1 MEIEI
6 GLIILSQGES
16 LELSA
21 VTFNSLETDVRLK
34 DKVAVITGAAQ
45 GIGLGIAQ
53 RFSTEG
59 ARVMMLDINA
69 EIGRKAAQ
77 SIKNAVFLE
86 ADVSQKSAVDA
97 AVATVIE
104 QTGQIDICVN
114 NAGILRSGDVLD
126 ISEEDFDTVLG
137 VNLKGAFLMSQAVG
151 RHMVKAGSG
160 SIINM
165 SSVNGVM
172 TIPTILPYN
181 VSKGGL
187 DQLTRVMAIG
197 LAQKG
202 VRVNAIGPGS
212 ILTDMLQQVMTD
224 DEKRRAILS
233 RTPMGRCGEVDEIA
247 SIALF
252 LASDE
257 SSYITGQ
264 CIYADG
270 GRMALN
276 YTVPVPD

>member
-1 MEIEI
+1 M
-6 GLIILSQGES
+6 
-16 LELSA
+16 
-21 VTFNSLETDVRLK
+21 RLK

-53 RFSTEG
+53 RFATEG

-69 EIGRKAAQ
+69 EIGEKAAR

-104 QTGQIDICVN
+104 QTRQIDICVN

-212 ILTDMLQQVMTD
+212 ILTDLLINQVMTD
-224 DEKRRAILS
+224 EDKRRAILS

>member
-1 MEIEI
+1 M
-6 GLIILSQGES
+6 
-16 LELSA
+16 
-21 VTFNSLETDVRLK
+21 RLK

-53 RFSTEG
+53 RFATEG

-69 EIGRKAAQ
+69 EIGGKAAQ

-97 AVATVIE
+97 AVAEVIE
-104 QTGQIDICVN
+104 QTGQIDVCVN

-212 ILTDMLQQVMTD
+212 ILTDLLINQVMTD
-224 DEKRRAILS
+224 EDKRRAILS